1 MKKVIISVSNDLATD
16 QRVQRHISVLLKKGY
31 QVHFIGR
38 KLPTSLDFK
47 PDGYQIK
54 RFNLWFKK
62 GFLFY
67 ANLNLKFFFYL
78 LFNKADLYFSNDLDT
93 LLPNYLVAQL
103 FGKPLIY
110 DSHEYFTG
118 VPEIQN
124 RKLVKQVWTKLE
136 AAIFPKL
143 KHVITVNESIADLYE
158 SDYGIRPL
166 VIRNVASKVLPEIK
180 LSRSALKLPQDAY
193 LIINQGSG
201 INVDRGMEEMLAAL
215 KLLPSNYH
223 FVLVGKGDVLEYLKQ
238 KAKEYSLLNRVH
250 FIPSQPYLQMLQYTL
265 NADLGIS
272 LDKDT
277 NINYRFSLPNKVFDY
292 IKCGIPLLVSNL
304 KEPSSLV
311 LRYNIGKITAVD
323 AQEIAQAV
331 LELSST
337 RKEVFQ
343 ANLAQAA
350 AENNYEKESGI
361 LEDLL
366 SKLNSQ

>member
-1 MKKVIISVSNDLATD
+1 VKKVIISVSNDLATD

-38 KLPTSLDFK
+38 KLPTSMDFK
-47 PDGYQIK
+47 PSDYEVK
-54 RFNLWFKK
+54 RFKLWFEK

-67 ANLNLKFFFYL
+67 ANLNLRLFSYL

-93 LLPNYLVAQL
+93 LLPNYLVAKL
-103 FGKPLIY
+103 YGRPLIY

-124 RKLVKQVWTKLE
+124 RKLVKQVWTKIE

-143 KHVITVNESIADLYE
+143 KHVITVNESIADLYQR
-158 SDYGIRPL
+158 DYGIRPK

-201 INVDRGMEEMLAAL
+201 INVDRGMEEMLEAL
-215 KLLPSNYH
+215 KLLPPNYH
-223 FVLVGKGDVLEYLKQ
+223 FMLVGKGDVLEYLKQ
-238 KAKEYSLLNRVH
+238 KAREDSLQDRVH
-250 FIPSQPYLQMLQYTL
+250 FIPSQPYLKMLQYTL

-292 IKCGIPLLVSNL
+292 MKCGIPLLVSDL
-304 KEPSSLV
+304 KETSALV
-311 LRYNIGKITAVD
+311 LQYNIGKVTEVD
-323 AQEIAQAV
+323 AQQIAAAV
-331 LELSST
+331 LELSGT
-337 RKEVFQ
+337 EKQVFQ

-350 AENNYEKESGI
+350 AENNYEKESKI
-361 LEDLL
+361 LEELL
-366 SKLNSQ
+366 RQL